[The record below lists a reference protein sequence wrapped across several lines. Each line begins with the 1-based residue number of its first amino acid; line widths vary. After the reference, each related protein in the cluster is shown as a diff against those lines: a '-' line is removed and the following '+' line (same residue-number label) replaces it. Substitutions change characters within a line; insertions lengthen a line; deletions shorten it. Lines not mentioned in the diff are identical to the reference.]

1 MTGEALE
8 LLMHRD
14 ATVVERALHGYY
26 EEDDDIRALLDAERY
41 SLFAGGKRIRPMLTL
56 EFCKMFGGDEA
67 AALPFACAVEMIH
80 TYSLIHDDL
89 PCMDDDDMRRG
100 KPTNHKVFGEAI
112 ALLAGDA
119 LLTGAFEAAAT
130 NRTAGAE
137 CSARAVAYLAGC
149 AGRYGMI
156 GGQVMDLEGEKKA
169 LTQEELLK
177 LHSLKTGA
185 LISAACVL
193 GALAA
198 GVRFDDPR
206 MESVVTYAE
215 NIGLAFQIVD
225 DILDCTGDAE
235 LLGKATGMDAARE
248 KTTFMTFYTVD
259 EAKFYAEKLTEEAIS
274 VIREFEDSE
283 VLCTLAEWL
292 KSREK

>member
-130 NRTAGAE
+130 NRAAGAE
-137 CSARAVAYLAGC
+137 CSARAVAYLAG
-149 AGRYGMI
+149 
-156 GGQVMDLEGEKKA
+156 
-169 LTQEELLK
+169 
-177 LHSLKTGA
+177 
-185 LISAACVL
+185 
-193 GALAA
+193 
-198 GVRFDDPR
+198 
-206 MESVVTYAE
+206 
-215 NIGLAFQIVD
+215 
-225 DILDCTGDAE
+225 
-235 LLGKATGMDAARE
+235 
-248 KTTFMTFYTVD
+248 
-259 EAKFYAEKLTEEAIS
+259 
-274 VIREFEDSE
+274 
-283 VLCTLAEWL
+283 
-292 KSREK
+292 